1 MATKK
6 KKAFRKKA
14 APKKKPAPK
23 KTSSPKKQAV
33 NRKPSAVRRKPAVV
47 VKKKPVPPPPLKHKI
62 VDAAGQPPVGAH
74 VSTAGGVAMAPE
86 RADNIGAT
94 AMQIFTKT
102 PNQWKEPNI
111 GPDEA
116 VAFRSALAKSNVR
129 FTTSHDSYL
138 INLASPD
145 KVIRARSID
154 SFAREVARCNMLG
167 LDALVSH
174 PGNFIDDRAS
184 GIARNADGITQALES
199 HPGPTRLLME
209 GTAGQGTSIG
219 STFEELAQLLAL
231 VPAALRARI
240 GVCLDTCHMYSAG
253 YDLLNDYDGVWAR
266 FDAVLGMDRLGC
278 FHLNDSM
285 TPYNSH
291 RDRHE
296 LIGKGSLGEKP
307 FARLMNDPRMAKVP
321 KCLET
326 PKGEDLVT
334 NDRKML
340 AMLRGFIGKS
350 A

>member
-1 MATKK
+1 MMVTKK
-6 KKAFRKKA
+6 KARQKARKKA
-14 APKKKPAPK
+14 APRKK
-23 KTSSPKKQAV
+23 V
-33 NRKPSAVRRKPAVV
+33 VRRKPSAPGRKSAIA
-47 VKKKPVPPPPLKHKI
+47 VKKKPLPPPPLKQKI
-62 VDAAGQPPVGAH
+62 TDAPGQPPLGAH

-102 PNQWKEPNI
+102 PNQWKEPSI
-111 GPDEA
+111 GPEEA
-116 VAFRSALAKSNVR
+116 AAFRAALAKSNVR

-145 KVIRARSID
+145 KTIRERSID

-184 GIARNADGITQALES
+184 GIARNADGIAQALEAN
-199 HPGPTRLLME
+199 PGPTRLLME

-219 STFEELAQLLAL
+219 STFEELAQLLEL
-231 VPAALRARI
+231 VPPNLRARM
-240 GVCLDTCHMYSAG
+240 GVCLDTCHLYSAG
-253 YDLLNDYDGVWAR
+253 YDLVKDYDGVWSR
-266 FDAVLGMDRLGC
+266 FNDVLGMDRLGC

-285 TPYNSH
+285 TPFNSH

-296 LIGKGSLGEKP
+296 LIGKGSLGKAP
-307 FARLMNDPRMAKVP
+307 FQRMMNDPRMANVP

-334 NDRKML
+334 NDRRAL
-340 AMLRGFIGKS
+340 ALLRGFIRR
-350 A
+350 